1 MTKVSAAIAS
11 AIVIVLLSACSQTPT
26 NSTGGNSSATKASE
40 TANTGPVTAI
50 AAYWKMYESAYKW
63 APDEVLL
70 RLEPKDVPAFTDG
83 GGKAGIWEATFA
95 SPSKHEYRQ
104 FLYATAAQ
112 PPDIYQGV
120 NVGHAIPWG
129 GVSRDAM
136 PVEKSQ
142 FTVDSDAAFST
153 ATDDAKAWL
162 KKNPDKK
169 LADFQLGNGY
179 SFPAPVWFVMWGD
192 KKAGYVAYVNASTGK
207 LMKKK

>member
-1 MTKVSAAIAS
+1 MTKVSAAIAT
-11 AIVIVLLSACSQTPT
+11 AIIIFLLSACSETPT
-26 NSTGGNSSATKASE
+26 SSTSSNGSAVKAGE
-40 TANTGPVTAI
+40 TADSGPVPAI

-70 RLEPKDVPAFTDG
+70 RLEPKDVTALTTGD
-83 GGKAGIWEATFA
+83 GKAGIWQATFA
-95 SPSKHEYRQ
+95 SPSKHEYRE
-104 FLYATAAQ
+104 LIYATAAH

-129 GVSRDAM
+129 GVSRDVM
-136 PVEKSQ
+136 PIDKSQ
-142 FTVDSDAAFST
+142 FTVDSDAAFNT

-169 LADFQLGNGY
+169 LSNFQLGNGY

-192 KKAGYVAYVNASTGK
+192 KKVGYVAYVNATTGK
-207 LMKKK
+207 VMKKK

>member
-1 MTKVSAAIAS
+1 MTKVFSAIAAAIA
-11 AIVIVLLSACSQTPT
+11 ILLVSACSETPT
-26 NSTGGNSSATKASE
+26 GTTAANDSSVKASE
-40 TANTGPVTAI
+40 TANSGPVPAI

-70 RLEPKDVPAFTDG
+70 KLGPKDAAALTSG
-83 GGKAGIWEATFA
+83 GGKAEVWEATFA
-95 SPSKHEYRQ
+95 SPSKHEYRE
-104 FLYATAAQ
+104 LIYATAAH

-129 GVSRDAM
+129 GVNRDVM
-136 PVEKSQ
+136 PIEKSQ
-142 FTVDSDAAFST
+142 FTVDSDAAFKA

-169 LADFQLGNGY
+169 LSNFQLGNGY

-192 KKAGYVAYVNASTGK
+192 KKVGYVAYVNATTGK
-207 LMKKK
+207 VMKKK